1 MSKDLVDFDEINLQL
16 FVGLRWQEVFQVG
29 HQWLVIQPTCS
40 FFQVWITAMQGQRK
54 YPPIIMMSF
63 FLAVALVSLNPW
75 VCCVFSVV
83 LRNFSLHT
91 LCLDLAQHKTWIR
104 GCEDGVEDRQGGT
117 KTVFSSPH
125 RMSPTLSLT
134 LPPLLLLCRLG
145 SKRWSTYKGI
155 SYWTDVA
162 VLLLLIIFSLK
173 LWPWLF
179 HFFRK
184 GKCKSLIIN
193 IRNGSHP
200 ALLMYTCYNTLL

>member
-1 MSKDLVDFDEINLQL
+1 MSKDLVNFDEINHQL

-29 HQWLVIQPTCS
+29 HQWLVIQPTCF

-83 LRNFSLHT
+83 LRNFFLHT
-91 LCLDLAQHKTWIR
+91 LCLDLAQHKTWTR
-104 GCEDGVEDRQGGT
+104 GCEDRVENRQGGT

-134 LPPLLLLCRLG
+134 PPPPPPPQAG
-145 SKRWSTYKGI
+145 
-155 SYWTDVA
+155 
-162 VLLLLIIFSLK
+162 F
-173 LWPWLF
+173 
-179 HFFRK
+179 
-184 GKCKSLIIN
+184 
-193 IRNGSHP
+193 
-200 ALLMYTCYNTLL
+200 

>member
-40 FFQVWITAMQGQRK
+40 FFQVWITAAIQGLK
-54 YPPIIMMSF
+54 SILPLLSWKIF
-63 FLAVALVSLNPW
+63 VFLFSSCFGKSLNPW

-83 LRNFSLHT
+83 LRNFFLHT

-125 RMSPTLSLT
+125 RMSPTLSSPPP
-134 LPPLLLLCRLG
+134 PPLQG
-145 SKRWSTYKGI
+145 G
-155 SYWTDVA
+155 
-162 VLLLLIIFSLK
+162 F
-173 LWPWLF
+173 
-179 HFFRK
+179 
-184 GKCKSLIIN
+184 
-193 IRNGSHP
+193 
-200 ALLMYTCYNTLL
+200 